1 MTLSEL
7 QEHLKSANKVGLI
20 TLSNGVELSVQA
32 SENHY
37 CSPRD
42 NDGPWISVEVGI
54 SHKDFYELRFILRDL
69 DILQKF
75 EMSGLDFWVAS
86 WLPINKVIDI
96 TGHSYLTEE
105 D

>member
-1 MTLSEL
+1 MTIEEL
-7 QEHLKSANKVGLI
+7 QEHLKSANKVGV
-20 TLSNGVELSVQA
+20 TPLSNGVELSVQA
-32 SENHY
+32 SDNHY

-42 NDGPWISVEVGI
+42 NDGPWTSVEVGI
-54 SHKDFYELRFILRDL
+54 SHKDFYELRFILKDL

-75 EMSGLDFWVAS
+75 EMSGLDFWIAS

-96 TGHSYLTEE
+96 TEHSYLTGE

>member
-7 QEHLKSANKVGLI
+7 QAHLKSANKVEVI

-32 SENHY
+32 SEYHY

-42 NDGPWISVEVGI
+42 NDGPWTSVEVGI
-54 SHKDFYELRFILRDL
+54 SHKDFYELRDILRDL

-75 EMSGLDFWVAS
+75 EMSGVDFWIAG
-86 WLPINKVIDI
+86 WLPINNVIDI
-96 TGHSYLTEE
+96 TEQITIDCRG
-105 D
+105 

>member
-1 MTLSEL
+1 MTIEEL
-7 QEHLKSANKVGLI
+7 QEHLKSANKVGVT

-32 SENHY
+32 SDNHY

-42 NDGPWISVEVGI
+42 NDGPWTSVEVGI
-54 SHKDFYELRFILRDL
+54 SHKDFYELRFILKDL

-75 EMSGLDFWVAS
+75 EMSGLDFWIAS

-96 TGHSYLTEE
+96 TEHSYLTGE